1 MFANSSLIEN
11 SVINLDMLYK
21 YVFSSFTPGYSIS
34 STAYT
39 PYSEA
44 LKTEINNAVYTTD
57 EMYQVPNR
65 EGGLLEG
72 FTWHPGDDAAMDTEY
87 DDPTSN
93 NGEYAGIKVQ
103 DSIALNPYILFG
115 GIMVGGSVST
125 PVNVNISSTTIY
137 TITFEDDST
146 VFAYINVEM
155 SVGAEEDYSVP
166 ESATIRVTF
175 SDDYT
180 MEDVKAMGEVRTI
193 GLYDRTIDVDTPGYA
208 CRTLDLA
215 EEYGR
220 FCLKRG
226 SLIWDR
232 IVEDEVTD
240 FDISD
245 WVSETDIV
253 NTNFS
258 GMSQYNIE
266 ACIYEETSYDVY
278 LDVIPTAITWTDR
291 IVTIDNSNAVS
302 ASTFD
307 VVLYGNHGGPKSTT
321 AHGITVG
328 SISNTVSNQ
337 FDKTSDSEIPY
348 TVEWSRRNGPYYLM
362 TSSVTFDSN
371 NNIVTSI
378 AQVGLEYDLIL
389 FTYSTTPPSDSQH
402 VIFVKNNRTNQS
414 VRLEGSFVNNYG
426 PQATIKFVDGDT
438 LYIQVGDDLIGG
450 IDEIDVDGGYLTGST
465 IQTFNYVATITT
477 GSISGYINDFTTPPI
492 DGTNHFNN
500 NRARAAIRLNITV

>member
-21 YVFSSFTPGYSIS
+21 YVFSSITPGYSIS

-72 FTWHPGDDAAMDTEY
+72 FTWHPGDDTAMDTEY

-115 GIMVGGSVST
+115 GIMVGGSIST
-125 PVNVNISSTTIY
+125 PVNVNVTSTTIY

-146 VFAYINVEM
+146 VFAYISVEM
-155 SVGAEEDYSVP
+155 SVGAEEDYSIP
-166 ESATIRVTF
+166 ESATINITF

-193 GLYDRTIDVDTPGYA
+193 SLYDRTIDVDTPGYA

-226 SLIWDR
+226 SLIWNR

-240 FDISD
+240 FYISD

-266 ACIYEETSYDVY
+266 ACIYEYPTYEVY
-278 LDVIPTAITWTDR
+278 LDVIPTAMTWTDR
-291 IVTIDNSNAVS
+291 IETIDGSTAET
-302 ASTFD
+302 ASSFTAI
-307 VVLYGNHGGPKSTT
+307 LYGNNNVAKVNRSETLS
-321 AHGITVG
+321 VG
-328 SISNTVSNQ
+328 ENDVQSYGQ
-337 FDKTSDSEIPY
+337 FDKLSDDEVPY
-348 TVEWSRRNGPYYLM
+348 TVEWSRNSGPYYLM
-362 TSSVTFDSN
+362 TSSVTMNGN
-371 NNIVTSI
+371 NVVS
-378 AQVGLEYDLIL
+378 AAKVGLEYELIL
-389 FTYSTTPPSDSQH
+389 FTYSTTAPSLYSH
-402 VIFVKNNRTNQS
+402 HTIYVTNSRTNER
-414 VRLEGSFVNNYG
+414 VRLEGDFINNYG
-426 PQATIKFVDGDT
+426 PQSAITFVDGDI
-438 LYIQVGDDLIGG
+438 LYIQTTQDLIG
-450 IDEIDVDGGYLTGST
+450 EISEIEVDGGYLTGST
-465 IQTFNYVATITT
+465 IQTFNYVATVATE
-477 GSISGYINDFTTPPI
+477 SIGGYVGDFTTPPI

-500 NRARAAIRLNITV
+500 NRARAAIRLNIIV

>member
-1 MFANSSLIEN
+1 MFANGSLIEN

-21 YVFSSFTPGYSIS
+21 YVFSSYTSSYGIS

-39 PYSEA
+39 PYSPA
-44 LKTEINNAVYTTD
+44 LKTEINNAVYTD
-57 EMYQVPNR
+57 EIYQVPNR
-65 EGGLLEG
+65 AGGLLEG

-115 GIMVGGSVST
+115 GIMVGGSIST
-125 PVNVNISSTTIY
+125 PVNVNVTSTTIY
-137 TITFEDDST
+137 TITFEDESM

-155 SVGAEEDYSVP
+155 SVGAEEDYSIP
-166 ESATIRVTF
+166 ESATISITF
-175 SDDYT
+175 SDGYT

-226 SLIWDR
+226 SLIWNR

-266 ACIYEETSYDVY
+266 ACIYEYPTYEVY
-278 LDVIPTAITWTDR
+278 LDVIPTAMTWTDT
-291 IVTIDNSNAVS
+291 IETIDGSNAVS
-302 ASTFD
+302 ASSFA
-307 VVLYGNHGGPKSTT
+307 VILYGNNNIAKANRRENLS
-321 AHGITVG
+321 VG
-328 SISNTVSNQ
+328 ENNVQSYGQ

-348 TVEWSRRNGPYYLM
+348 TVEWSRISGPYYLM
-362 TSSVTFDSN
+362 TSSVTMNGN
-371 NNIVTSI
+371 NVVSV
-378 AQVGLEYDLIL
+378 AEVGLEYDLIL
-389 FTYSTTPPSDSQH
+389 FTYSTTAPSLYSH
-402 VIFVKNNRTNQS
+402 HTIYVTNSRTNER
-414 VRLEGSFVNNYG
+414 VRLEGDFINNYG
-426 PQATIKFVDGDT
+426 PQSAITFVDGDT
-438 LYIQVGDDLIGG
+438 LYIQTTQDLIG
-450 IDEIDVDGGYLTGST
+450 EIAEIEVDGGYLTGST
-465 IQTFNYVATITT
+465 IQTFNYVATVATE
-477 GSISGYINDFTTPPI
+477 SIGGYVGDFTTPPI